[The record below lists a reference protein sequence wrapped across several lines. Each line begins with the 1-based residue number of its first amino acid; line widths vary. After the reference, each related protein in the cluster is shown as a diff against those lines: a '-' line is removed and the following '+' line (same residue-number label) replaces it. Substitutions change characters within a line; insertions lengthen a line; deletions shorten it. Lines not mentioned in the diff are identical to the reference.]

1 MSEVRIPR
9 PQCSPT
15 PVTGR
20 LGVVPFLRI
29 PTVSIDSRNPHD
41 TDRPRAVQCVR
52 RIFAD
57 QLTPVLAYRRLVA
70 PDDRTAPSFLFESVE
85 QGGGVGRH
93 SMVGVRPRIE
103 VVASGETLR
112 VHRHHD
118 DGRVVEETLDGGDP
132 FEVVRRLRAE
142 WCPVEIR
149 GDAQVPETFSA
160 GFVGYTGYDTARW
173 AEPEKLPFDAAPPD
187 DRGLPDLHLGLYG
200 AVLVFDHVSKLV
212 FVIAT
217 ERIADGED
225 PDAAAARAR
234 TLADDLVSR
243 VLDQSVQLEPGSVD
257 LALDDAPTPPAAST
271 MDRPTF
277 ESAVERA
284 REYIAAGDVFQV
296 VLSQRFERE
305 TRADPFDL
313 YRALRIVN
321 PSPYQIY
328 LQARGCMLV
337 AASPEIL
344 CRVRE
349 RTVVNRPLAG
359 TRRRGRT
366 DLEDERLEAELLA
379 DEKERAEHVMLV
391 DLGRNDLGRL
401 CDSGSI
407 RLEETMQVERY
418 SHVMHIGSVVTGTLR
433 SDLDDLDALRA
444 TLPVGTVSG
453 APKIRAMQ
461 IIDELEPVRRGPYA
475 GGIGAIGLD
484 GNLDVAIALRTMV
497 VEHGDGTTP
506 WKVHLQAGA
515 GVVLDSDPASEWQE
529 TVNKAAALGRAI
541 DLAERAFR

>member
-1 MSEVRIPR
+1 MSNE
-9 PQCSPT
+9 PQQNTES
-15 PVTGR
+15 G
-20 LGVVPFLRI
+20 
-29 PTVSIDSRNPHD
+29 
-41 TDRPRAVQCVR
+41 RPRAVQYVR

-57 QLTPVLAYRRLVA
+57 QITPVLAYRRLVA

-85 QGGGVGRH
+85 QGGGVGRY
-93 SMVGVRPRIE
+93 SLVGVQPRIE
-103 VVASGETLR
+103 VVARDGSLR
-112 VHRHHD
+112 VLRHRVDHD
-118 DGRVVEETLDGGDP
+118 IDEEILDGEDP
-132 FEVVRRLRAE
+132 FEVVRRLRAA
-142 WCPVEIR
+142 WCPVEIC
-149 GDAQVPETFSA
+149 GDVKVPDTFRA

-173 AEPEKLPFDAAPPD
+173 AEPEKLPFSQAPTD

-200 AVLVFDHVSKLV
+200 SVLAFDHVGKV
-212 FVIAT
+212 VYVIAT
-217 ERIADGED
+217 EAIEVGE
-225 PDAAAARAR
+225 PSASAVERAKIR
-234 TLADDLVSR
+234 ADDLVAR
-243 VLDQSVQLEPGSVD
+243 VVDQTVQLEPGAVD
-257 LALDDAPTPPAAST
+257 LDLDLPPVEPTVSS
-271 MDRPTF
+271 MDRGEF
-277 ESAVERA
+277 EAAVERA

-328 LQARGCMLV
+328 LQARDCMLV

-359 TRRRGRT
+359 TRRRGR
-366 DLEDERLEAELLA
+366 DEAEDRRLEAELLA

-407 RLEETMQVERY
+407 ELQETMQIERY
-418 SHVMHIGSVVTGTLR
+418 SHVMHIGSVVTGSLR
-433 SDLDDLDALRA
+433 RDLDDLDALRA

-497 VEHGDGTTP
+497 VEHRDGDAP
-506 WKVHLQAGA
+506 WRVHLQAGA
-515 GVVLDSDPASEWQE
+515 GVVLDSDPAAEWQE

-541 DLAERAFR
+541 DLAEHAF

>member
-1 MSEVRIPR
+1 MQVEAQS
-9 PQCSPT
+9 
-15 PVTGR
+15 
-20 LGVVPFLRI
+20 
-29 PTVSIDSRNPHD
+29 DSD
-41 TDRPRAVQCVR
+41 SDRPRALQCVR

-70 PDDRTAPSFLFESVE
+70 ADDRTAPSFLFESVE
-85 QGGGVGRH
+85 QGGGVGRF
-93 SMVGVRPRIE
+93 SVVGVQPRIE
-103 VVASGETLR
+103 VLACGDTLR
-112 VHRHHD
+112 VLRHAED
-118 DGRVVEETLDGGDP
+118 GSTEEEGLDGRDP
-132 FEVVRRLRAE
+132 FDAVRRLREE
-142 WCPVEIR
+142 WTPIQVA
-149 GDAQVPETFSA
+149 GDAEIPEAFSG

-173 AEPEKLPFDAAPPD
+173 AEPEKLPFTAAPHD
-187 DRGLPDLHLGLYG
+187 DRQLPDLHLGLYG
-200 AVLVFDHVSKLV
+200 SVLVFDHVGKVLYV
-212 FVIAT
+212 VAT
-217 ERIADGED
+217 EAMRPGDSTDETL
-225 PDAAAARAR
+225 ARAQTR
-234 TLADDLVSR
+234 VDDLVAR
-243 VLDQSVQLEPGSVD
+243 VLDDSVQLQPGAVD
-257 LALDDAPTPPAAST
+257 LDLEVNPVPPAVSS

-277 ESAVERA
+277 EAAVERA
-284 REYIAAGDVFQV
+284 QRYIAAGDVFQV

-305 TRADPFDL
+305 TVADPFDL
-313 YRALRIVN
+313 YRALRVVN

-328 LQARGCMLV
+328 LQARDCILV

-344 CRVRE
+344 CRVRD

-359 TRRRGRT
+359 TRPRGRT
-366 DLEDERLEAELLA
+366 DAEDRRLETELLA

-401 CDSGSI
+401 CESGSI
-407 RLEETMQVERY
+407 ELQETMQVERY

-497 VEHGDGTTP
+497 VEHGDGTAP
-506 WKVHLQAGA
+506 WRVHLQAGA
-515 GVVLDSDPASEWQE
+515 GVVLDSDPAAEWQE
-529 TVNKAAALGRAI
+529 TVNKSAALGRAI
-541 DLAERAFR
+541 DLAERAFS